1 MMNPVAV
8 TFSLFSSPKLSALLQ
23 DNSLLNLF
31 IIILLD
37 ILSLF
42 KISII
47 IISNLNEIQLI
58 G

>member
-1 MMNPVAV
+1 MNLVAI
-8 TFSLFSSPKLSALLQ
+8 TYPLFSRTKLKTLLQ
-23 DNSLLNLF
+23 DNSLPNLS
-31 IIILLD
+31 IIIPLD

-42 KISII
+42 IISII

>member
-8 TFSLFSSPKLSALLQ
+8 TFLLFSSPKLSALLQ
-23 DNSLLNLF
+23 ANSLLNLF